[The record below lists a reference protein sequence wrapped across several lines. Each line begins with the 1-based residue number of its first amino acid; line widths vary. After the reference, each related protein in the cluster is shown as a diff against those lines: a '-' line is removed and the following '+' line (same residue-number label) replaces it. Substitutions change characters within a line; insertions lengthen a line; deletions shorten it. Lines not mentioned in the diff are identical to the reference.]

1 MQLAEQVQKKAE
13 VPTKLSKQ
21 VKKPDWRRNFKE
33 HDKTTRRVMTAVKVI
48 ERDEQWQ

>member
-13 VPTKLSKQ
+13 VPTELAKQ
-21 VKKPDWRRNFKE
+21 VKEPDWRRNFKE
-33 HDKTTRRVMTAVKVI
+33 HDNSTRRVMTAVKTT